1 MAVFGVML
9 SYILRAI
16 LLIVLRRCSTDMPR
30 LFTSPFGQYGA
41 SVIAIS
47 AVTLFYPVQDPNF
60 SKGVSGSSCGSRL
73 RALTS
78 RCIDAIA

>member
-47 AVTLFYPVQDPNF
+47 AVTLFYPVQDRIFPRA
-60 SKGVSGSSCGSRL
+60 SLGHRVVRGCERLL
-73 RALTS
+73 RA
-78 RCIDAIA
+78 A